1 MPEIIEQLNN
11 GAAWWIAIGT
21 AILSLIQIAPI
32 KVNPWSFIA
41 TGIGRAL
48 NKEIFDRLD
57 RNDSLLNEL
66 KNDVND
72 VRKDIDNLDN
82 KIEMDAAI
90 TARVRIL
97 RFNDE
102 LLLNI
107 DHTKD
112 SFDQVLTDIDTY
124 EDYCVRHPKFKNNQ
138 TVMTIVNIRNVYKNR
153 LEKHDFLNWE

>member
-1 MPEIIEQLNN
+1 M
-11 GAAWWIAIGT
+11 
-21 AILSLIQIAPI
+21 
-32 KVNPWSFIA
+32 
-41 TGIGRAL
+41 
-48 NKEIFDRLD
+48 
-57 RNDSLLNEL
+57 

-72 VRKDIDNLDN
+72 IRKDIDNLDN

-112 SFDQVLTDIDTY
+112 TFDQVLTDIDTY
-124 EDYCVRHPKFKNNQ
+124 EDYCAKHPKFKNNQ
-138 TVMTIVNIRNVYKNR
+138 TMMTVANIRSVYKKR